1 MRGFKDTIIVRR
13 LTVESEDDFV
23 IQSDGSWAM
32 GVDDV
37 VVRGSFHHELMYDR
51 NPDLGGQY
59 AERIMAIARLP
70 LNTAIG
76 QKDQIVIEN
85 NNAVLNG
92 VYEVDAVMHTP
103 THLRVSARRIS
114 V

>member
-1 MRGFKDTIIVRR
+1 MRGFKDSIIVRR
-13 LTVESEDDFV
+13 LTVASEDDYV
-23 IQSDGSWAM
+23 IQEDGAWAM
-32 GVDDV
+32 GVFDTL
-37 VVRGSFHHELMYDR
+37 VRGSFHHELMYDR

-59 AERIMAIARLP
+59 GERIMAIARLP
-70 LNTAIG
+70 LNTVIG

-92 VYEVDAVMHTP
+92 TYEVDAVMHTP

-114 V
+114 I

>member
-1 MRGFKDTIIVRR
+1 MRGFKDTIIIRR
-13 LTVESEDDFV
+13 LTVASEDDFV

-32 GVDDV
+32 GVIDV
-37 VVRGSFHHELMYDR
+37 TVRGSFHHELMYDR

-70 LNTAIG
+70 LNTVIG
-76 QKDQIVIEN
+76 QKDQIVIQN

-92 VYEVDAVMHTP
+92 IYEVDAVMHTP
-103 THLRVSARRIS
+103 SHLRVSARRIS
-114 V
+114 I